1 MTTRAAARLAALALF
16 AALPLAGCSRQ
27 SEVPFRVDNARAH
40 IERLTNAG
48 PRPTGSAA
56 NREARAYLVDQL
68 KLYGFDV
75 RMQTVDAARPEYG
88 RTMRVTNIVAMRP
101 GARHE
106 AVGLVAHYDSV
117 PGAPGAMDDGIGTAV
132 ALEAGRILASGQ
144 PALRHTL
151 VVLLTDGEEFG
162 LMGAVGAMG
171 DPELRARLKGYLNL
185 ESTGSTGPS
194 ILFESGPGNEPQ
206 IRAWASAAPRPHGA
220 SFALEIYK
228 RLPNDTDFSVLKAA
242 GIPGL
247 NFAPVGNSHA
257 YHTSRDTADRVA
269 SDTLLHMGETA
280 VTTLRALDGLDRLAG
295 DRDVRFASV
304 LDRTVIVL
312 ADWQGRLL
320 AIVAIVL
327 GLVAWVRLVRYLAG
341 GDAIRFIATG
351 LWGLL
356 ALGSAVGAMVGASWL
371 LVASSAVHHPWYA
384 SPMRAC
390 ALFVAA
396 GALGP
401 WLLTRAA
408 WLLPARV
415 RYIREPASVWALV
428 LPAWCVLTAFFEW
441 SAPLASP
448 LWVVALAIAGAA
460 LAVVSPERTGLVR
473 AASALI
479 LAVTV
484 ALFLRD
490 GLLLFEFLVAVLG
503 RLPIVTPVWVLPLF
517 VAFVGLMI
525 APPVTAVA
533 IGFVEGKRGHGVAGG
548 ALAAAF
554 ALSLALAYLAPPY
567 TADRPARRS
576 VTYVSDALSGQAW
589 WEVGGDEPG
598 LDLSHSSN
606 DAAQWRAVERGTRIP
621 ASVAVGAASGA
632 FRFRRPGD
640 RTPPPARVVARV
652 IPAADAAGLVDY
664 EVAVSPAQDGLGAT
678 IHLPPGIVPVR
689 ATPTGTQPGD
699 RWRAT
704 FLAIP
709 AEGITFRARIPAA
722 ASASLA
728 STAVV
733 IGSWALPGTDPA
745 GIGGRRLLPWLPQER
760 TDWITYAQW
769 IVAPE
774 AAVEQPIPPAETPS
788 PSPRTLPTLPAP
800 GPPPAAPGQAAPAQ
814 TAPAQP
820 APAQPPRPPA

>member
-1 MTTRAAARLAALALF
+1 MPTRAVARFATLAL
-16 AALPLAGCSRQ
+16 LVGTLAGCARQ

-40 IERLTNAG
+40 IDRLTNAG

-75 RMQTVDAARPEYG
+75 RTQTVDASRPEYG

-106 AVGLVAHYDSV
+106 ALALVAHYDSV

-132 ALEAGRILASGQ
+132 ALEAGRILAGAQ
-144 PALRHTL
+144 PPLRHTL

-171 DPELRARLKGYLNL
+171 DPELRARLKGYVNL
-185 ESTGSTGPS
+185 ESTGSTGPA

-206 IRAWASAAPRPHGA
+206 IRAWAHAAPRPHG
-220 SFALEIYK
+220 SSYALEIYK

-247 NFAPVGNSHA
+247 NMAPVGNSHD

-269 SDTLLHMGETA
+269 SDTLLQMGESA
-280 VTTLRALDGLDRLAG
+280 VTTLRAMDALDRQAG

-320 AIVAIVL
+320 AIVAIGL
-327 GLVAWVRLVRYLAG
+327 GVFAWIRMVRHLAAR
-341 GDAIRFIATG
+341 DAIRFIATG

-356 ALGSAVGAMVGASWL
+356 ALAAAIGAMVGASWL

-408 WLLPARV
+408 WLAPERV
-415 RYIREPASVWALV
+415 RYLREPASVWALV
-428 LPAWCVLTAFFEW
+428 LPAWCLVAGFFEW
-441 SAPLASP
+441 TAPLASP
-448 LWVVALAIAGAA
+448 LWVVSLAIAGAA
-460 LAVVSPERTGLVR
+460 LAVIPPGRTGLMR
-473 AASALI
+473 AASTLI

-490 GLLLFEFLVAVLG
+490 GLMLFDFMVAVLG

-525 APPVTAVA
+525 APPVAAAT
-533 IGFVEGKRGHGVAGG
+533 IGFVEGRRGHGMAGG
-548 ALAAAF
+548 VLAAAF
-554 ALSLALAYLAPPY
+554 ALSLGLAYLAPPY

-576 VTYVSDALSGQAW
+576 VVYVSDAISGQAW
-589 WEVGGDEPG
+589 WEVAGNEPG
-598 LDLSHSSN
+598 LDLTHS
-606 DAAQWRAVERGTRIP
+606 AAEAARWQAVDRGSRIP

-632 FRFRRPGD
+632 FRFRRSGD
-640 RTPPPARVVARV
+640 RTPAPARVVARV
-652 IPAADAAGLVDY
+652 VPAADAAGLVDY
-664 EVAVSPAQDGLGAT
+664 EVAISPERDGLGAT
-678 IHLPPGIVPVR
+678 LHLPPGVVPVR
-689 ATPTGTQPGD
+689 ATPAGTQPND
-699 RWRAT
+699 RWHAT
-704 FLAIP
+704 YLAIP
-709 AEGITFRARIPAA
+709 PEGITFRARVPAA
-722 ASASLA
+722 ASASLTSA
-728 STAVV
+728 VVV
-733 IGSWALPGTDPA
+733 IGSWALPGTETSGTA
-745 GIGGRRLLPWLPQER
+745 TRRLLPWLPQER
-760 TDWITYAQW
+760 TDWISYAQW
-769 IVAPE
+769 VVAPE
-774 AAVEQPIPPAETPS
+774 SAVEPPLPPVEAPATSPMALPS
-788 PSPRTLPTLPAP
+788 VPAP
-800 GPPPAAPGQAAPAQ
+800 GPPPAAPAP
-814 TAPAQP
+814 APAQP
-820 APAQPPRPPA
+820 APAQPPRPPS